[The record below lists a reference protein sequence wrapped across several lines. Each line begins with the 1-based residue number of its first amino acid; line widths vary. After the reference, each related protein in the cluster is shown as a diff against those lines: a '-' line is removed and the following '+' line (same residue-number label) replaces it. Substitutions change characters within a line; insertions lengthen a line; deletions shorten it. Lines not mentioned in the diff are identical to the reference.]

1 MDTMHSNVAEMQEAL
16 PEKNFDIICRH
27 GHSQKGLGSTYGFD
41 YLSHIGYK
49 IETAGMQ
56 KNVEEVQKLL
66 KEMSQVSRK
75 CSYCGA
81 ERMSMYN
88 QDVESF
94 VDQYVTRMPISVLLI
109 DDEFLIG
116 EAMRIK
122 LSSETD
128 IIFNYCKEPDKALET
143 AIGVQPTVIML
154 DLVMPGVNGL
164 TMVKFFKSSEDFR
177 DVPLIVLSAREEPE
191 LKKKA
196 IALGANDYMIKL
208 PDKTDLI
215 ARIRCHSERYIFK
228 QQRDELIMKL
238 KALSGQGNGGIRL
251 PISGLIPWCGWLF
264 HGAGFLTS
272 RPRFLFTQVRQ
283 AKARL
288 YAQVQADRHQEYF
301 PGGAGL

>member
-1 MDTMHSNVAEMQEAL
+1 MN
-16 PEKNFDIICRH
+16 
-27 GHSQKGLGSTYGFD
+27 
-41 YLSHIGYK
+41 
-49 IETAGMQ
+49 
-56 KNVEEVQKLL
+56 
-66 KEMSQVSRK
+66 
-75 CSYCGA
+75 
-81 ERMSMYN
+81 MYT
-88 QDVESF
+88 QDVDSIA
-94 VDQYVTRMPISVLLI
+94 DQYVTKLPISVLLI
-109 DDEFLIG
+109 DDEFLMG

-228 QQRDELIMKL
+228 QQRDELIMKIR
-238 KALSGQGNGGIRL
+238 AMSGQNNGGL
-251 PISGLIPWCGWLF
+251 SSPYL
-264 HGAGFLTS
+264 
-272 RPRFLFTQVRQ
+272 
-283 AKARL
+283 
-288 YAQVQADRHQEYF
+288 D
-301 PGGAGL
+301 

>member
-1 MDTMHSNVAEMQEAL
+1 MNM
-16 PEKNFDIICRH
+16 F
-27 GHSQKGLGSTYGFD
+27 
-41 YLSHIGYK
+41 
-49 IETAGMQ
+49 
-56 KNVEEVQKLL
+56 
-66 KEMSQVSRK
+66 
-75 CSYCGA
+75 
-81 ERMSMYN
+81 N
-88 QDVESF
+88 QDVESIA
-94 VDQYVTRMPISVLLI
+94 DQYVTSMPISVLLI

-128 IIFNYCKEPDKALET
+128 IVFNYCKEPDKALET

-208 PDKTDLI
+208 PDKIDLV

-238 KALSGQGNGGIRL
+238 RAMSGQNGGGYSSPYL
-251 PISGLIPWCGWLF
+251 
-264 HGAGFLTS
+264 
-272 RPRFLFTQVRQ
+272 
-283 AKARL
+283 
-288 YAQVQADRHQEYF
+288 D
-301 PGGAGL
+301 

>member
-1 MDTMHSNVAEMQEAL
+1 MN
-16 PEKNFDIICRH
+16 
-27 GHSQKGLGSTYGFD
+27 
-41 YLSHIGYK
+41 
-49 IETAGMQ
+49 
-56 KNVEEVQKLL
+56 
-66 KEMSQVSRK
+66 
-75 CSYCGA
+75 
-81 ERMSMYN
+81 MYS
-88 QDVESF
+88 QDVDSIA
-94 VDQYVTRMPISVLLI
+94 DQYVTSLPISVLLI

-208 PDKTDLI
+208 PDKTDLV
-215 ARIRCHSERYIFK
+215 ARIRCHSERYIYK
-228 QQRDELIMKL
+228 QQRDELIMKIR
-238 KALSGQGNGGIRL
+238 AMSGQNND
-251 PISGLIPWCGWLF
+251 GLSSPYL
-264 HGAGFLTS
+264 
-272 RPRFLFTQVRQ
+272 
-283 AKARL
+283 
-288 YAQVQADRHQEYF
+288 D
-301 PGGAGL
+301 

>member
-1 MDTMHSNVAEMQEAL
+1 
-16 PEKNFDIICRH
+16 
-27 GHSQKGLGSTYGFD
+27 
-41 YLSHIGYK
+41 
-49 IETAGMQ
+49 
-56 KNVEEVQKLL
+56 
-66 KEMSQVSRK
+66 
-75 CSYCGA
+75 
-81 ERMSMYN
+81 MSMFN
-88 QDVESF
+88 QGVESIA
-94 VDQYVTRMPISVLLI
+94 DQYVTKMPISVLLI

-128 IIFNYCKEPDKALET
+128 IVFNYCKEPDKALET

-208 PDKTDLI
+208 PDKIDLI
-215 ARIRCHSERYIFK
+215 ARIRCHSERYIYK

-238 KALSGQGNGGIRL
+238 RAMSGQNGGGYSSPYL
-251 PISGLIPWCGWLF
+251 
-264 HGAGFLTS
+264 
-272 RPRFLFTQVRQ
+272 
-283 AKARL
+283 
-288 YAQVQADRHQEYF
+288 D
-301 PGGAGL
+301 

>member
-1 MDTMHSNVAEMQEAL
+1 
-16 PEKNFDIICRH
+16 
-27 GHSQKGLGSTYGFD
+27 
-41 YLSHIGYK
+41 
-49 IETAGMQ
+49 
-56 KNVEEVQKLL
+56 
-66 KEMSQVSRK
+66 
-75 CSYCGA
+75 
-81 ERMSMYN
+81 MYS
-88 QDVESF
+88 QDVDSIA
-94 VDQYVTRMPISVLLI
+94 DQYVTSLPISVLLI

-208 PDKTDLI
+208 PDKTDLV
-215 ARIRCHSERYIFK
+215 ARIRCHSERYIYK
-228 QQRDELIMKL
+228 QQRDELIMKIR
-238 KALSGQGNGGIRL
+238 AMSGQNND
-251 PISGLIPWCGWLF
+251 GLSSPYL
-264 HGAGFLTS
+264 
-272 RPRFLFTQVRQ
+272 
-283 AKARL
+283 
-288 YAQVQADRHQEYF
+288 D
-301 PGGAGL
+301 

>member
-1 MDTMHSNVAEMQEAL
+1 
-16 PEKNFDIICRH
+16 
-27 GHSQKGLGSTYGFD
+27 
-41 YLSHIGYK
+41 
-49 IETAGMQ
+49 
-56 KNVEEVQKLL
+56 
-66 KEMSQVSRK
+66 
-75 CSYCGA
+75 
-81 ERMSMYN
+81 MSMFN
-88 QDVESF
+88 QSVESIA
-94 VDQYVTRMPISVLLI
+94 DQYVTKMPISVLLI

-208 PDKTDLI
+208 PDKIDLV

-238 KALSGQGNGGIRL
+238 RAMSGQNGDGYSSPYL
-251 PISGLIPWCGWLF
+251 
-264 HGAGFLTS
+264 
-272 RPRFLFTQVRQ
+272 
-283 AKARL
+283 
-288 YAQVQADRHQEYF
+288 D
-301 PGGAGL
+301 

>member
-1 MDTMHSNVAEMQEAL
+1 
-16 PEKNFDIICRH
+16 
-27 GHSQKGLGSTYGFD
+27 
-41 YLSHIGYK
+41 
-49 IETAGMQ
+49 
-56 KNVEEVQKLL
+56 
-66 KEMSQVSRK
+66 
-75 CSYCGA
+75 
-81 ERMSMYN
+81 MSMFN
-88 QDVESF
+88 QDVESI

-122 LSSETD
+122 LSAETD
-128 IIFNYCKEPDKALET
+128 ITFNYCKEPDKALET

-196 IALGANDYMIKL
+196 IALGANDYMVKL
-208 PDKTDLI
+208 PDKIDLI

-238 KALSGQGNGGIRL
+238 RAMSGQNGDGYSS
-251 PISGLIPWCGWLF
+251 P
-264 HGAGFLTS
+264 
-272 RPRFLFTQVRQ
+272 
-283 AKARL
+283 
-288 YAQVQADRHQEYF
+288 YMD
-301 PGGAGL
+301 

>member
-1 MDTMHSNVAEMQEAL
+1 MFT
-16 PEKNFDIICRH
+16 
-27 GHSQKGLGSTYGFD
+27 
-41 YLSHIGYK
+41 
-49 IETAGMQ
+49 
-56 KNVEEVQKLL
+56 
-66 KEMSQVSRK
+66 
-75 CSYCGA
+75 
-81 ERMSMYN
+81 
-88 QDVESF
+88 QDVESIA
-94 VDQYVTRMPISVLLI
+94 DQYVTKMPISVLLI

-128 IIFNYCKEPDKALET
+128 IVFNYCKEPDKALET

-208 PDKTDLI
+208 PDKIDLV

-238 KALSGQGNGGIRL
+238 RAMSGQNGDGYSSPYL
-251 PISGLIPWCGWLF
+251 
-264 HGAGFLTS
+264 
-272 RPRFLFTQVRQ
+272 
-283 AKARL
+283 
-288 YAQVQADRHQEYF
+288 D
-301 PGGAGL
+301 